1 MADDDTRYS
10 ITRKP
15 QPRVT
20 RAQVEAAREAA
31 LASRAAQVR
40 PLPLQAPPEPEPPP
54 LELAQGS
61 QVALRSPE
69 VPASRGVAMKVEFGP
84 VALTVEHLGDEV
96 SIVIPGALRLT
107 APRAHAMALIAALMK
122 RP

>member
-40 PLPLQAPPEPEPPP
+40 PLPLQAQPEPPP

-69 VPASRGVAMKVEFGP
+69 VPASRAATLEVEFGP